1 MKSMTAPRVLPI
13 SLLLVA
19 PTGAPIAKSDEKS
32 PSPRRD
38 VPFAA
43 AMVPLLLHHG
53 SACGSRKST
62 HFRGAGF
69 GTYPR
74 SSSSIERFN
83 AAPKS
88 DLRNS

>member
-62 HFRGAGF
+62 LAPSARACRKP
-69 GTYPR
+69 PR
-74 SSSSIERFN
+74 YRSFSATGSLLFSG
-83 AAPKS
+83 
-88 DLRNS
+88 